1 MIKVLAIDDEEPFRR
16 LLKKELTRKGFS
28 VETAADGESALEL
41 LKSDEYDVVLLDIVM
56 PGIDGIELMKKIG
69 NDPAT
74 PATVVLTG
82 MATVETAVEA
92 MRNGAYDYISKPYKL
107 DELVIVINRAFEYR
121 RLKIKNLLLEQELA
135 RKDSPDEFVGKSR
148 QLRDIF
154 TLVRK
159 IAPTDSSVFIHG
171 ESGTGKELVAT
182 TIWQYSKRSNAPFTA
197 LNCAALSESLIES
210 ELFGHEKGAFTSAH
224 QMKYGIVEV
233 ADKGT
238 LFLDEIGELPLGL
251 QAKLLRFLDSGEFRR
266 VGSNKTLKV
275 DVRVIAATNKNL
287 SVLIQSGGFRQDLY
301 YRLNVININ
310 IPPLRE
316 RSEDISSLAKH
327 FLKKYSN
334 KLSKNIT
341 DFSPQALEA
350 LNNYRWPGNAREL
363 ENVVERAVII
373 CDSET
378 LGVED
383 LSIPQASL
391 IGKNTS
397 YSSLEEIE
405 REHILKV
412 LRETEGN
419 QSRASQILGIDRKTL
434 YLKLRKFGIE
444 QAHPFNK

>member
-1 MIKVLAIDDEEPFRR
+1 MTIKVLAIDDEEPFRR

-28 VETAADGESALEL
+28 VETAADGESAVAMLRR
-41 LKSDEYDVVLLDIVM
+41 DEYDVALLDIVM
-56 PGIDGIELMKKIG
+56 PGFDGIALMKKIG

-74 PATVVLTG
+74 PATIVLTG

-135 RKDSPDEFVGKSR
+135 RKDAPAEFVGKSR
-148 QLRDIF
+148 QFRDLLI
-154 TLVRK
+154 LIRK
-159 IAPTDSSVFIHG
+159 IAPTGSSVLIHG

-182 TIWQYSKRSNAPFTA
+182 TIWQYSKRGNAPFTA

-210 ELFGHEKGAFTSAH
+210 ELFGHERGAFTNAH
-224 QMKYGIVEV
+224 QLKYGIVEV

-287 SVLIQSGGFRQDLY
+287 TVLIQSGGFRQDLY

-310 IPPLRE
+310 VPPLRE
-316 RSEDISSLAKH
+316 RREDISDLANH
-327 FLKKYSN
+327 FLTKYSN
-334 KLSKNIT
+334 KLSKNVT

-350 LNNYRWPGNAREL
+350 LNNYTWPGNVREL

-378 LGVED
+378 LGVKD
-383 LSIPQASL
+383 LSIPQTSL
-391 IGKNTS
+391 VTENPS
-397 YSSLEEIE
+397 HSSLEKIE

-419 QSRASQILGIDRKTL
+419 QSKASQILGIDRKTL
-434 YLKLRKFGIE
+434 YLKLRKFGIDR
-444 QAHPFNK
+444 AH

>member
-1 MIKVLAIDDEEPFRR
+1 MMIKVLAIDDEEPFRR

-28 VETAADGESALEL
+28 VETAADGESAVAMLRR
-41 LKSDEYDVVLLDIVM
+41 DEYDVALLDIVM
-56 PGIDGIELMKKIG
+56 PGFDGIALMKKIG

-74 PATVVLTG
+74 PATIVLTG

-135 RKDSPDEFVGKSR
+135 RKDAPAEFVGKSR
-148 QLRDIF
+148 QFKDLLI
-154 TLVRK
+154 LIRK
-159 IAPTDSSVFIHG
+159 IAPTGSSVLIHG

-182 TIWQYSKRSNAPFTA
+182 TIWQYSKRGNAPFTA

-210 ELFGHEKGAFTSAH
+210 ELFGHERGAFTNAH
-224 QMKYGIVEV
+224 QLKYGIVEV

-287 SVLIQSGGFRQDLY
+287 TVLIQSGGFRQDLY

-310 IPPLRE
+310 VPPLRE
-316 RSEDISSLAKH
+316 RREDISDLANH
-327 FLKKYSN
+327 FLTKYSN
-334 KLSKNIT
+334 KLSKNVT

-350 LNNYRWPGNAREL
+350 LNNYTWPGNVREL

-378 LGVED
+378 LGVKD
-383 LSIPQASL
+383 LSIPQTSL
-391 IGKNTS
+391 VTENPS
-397 YSSLEEIE
+397 HSSLEKIE

-419 QSRASQILGIDRKTL
+419 QSKASQILGIDRKTL
-434 YLKLRKFGIE
+434 YLKLRKFE
-444 QAHPFNK
+444 ADRAH